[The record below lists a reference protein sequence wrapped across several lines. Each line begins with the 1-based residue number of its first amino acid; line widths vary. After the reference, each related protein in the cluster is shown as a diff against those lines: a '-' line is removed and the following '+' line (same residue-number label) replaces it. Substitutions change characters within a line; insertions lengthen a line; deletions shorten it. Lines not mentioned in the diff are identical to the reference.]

1 MHYIKQLTFLRF
13 LAAMLV
19 VVFHFGKESLKTNI
33 SFLQELIN
41 QGSIAVSFFFFLSG
55 VVLAYNYFYKKDLLF
70 KSFIRKRLA
79 RIYPI
84 YLFAF
89 LASLLLAMYVNN
101 AYPKGLSIILQG
113 LGLHAWVPGICLEIN
128 FPAWSL
134 SVELFFY
141 ICFPL
146 LASYFRKL
154 KRSYFIVITIV
165 LWGISAMQHYWFSTA
180 LYQPNNNFFGQFNL
194 YFPLW
199 HLSTFI
205 SGMLCG
211 VTIKDALEN
220 GYYKLTSLRLIYI
233 GSMICFL
240 LIVSTKNPIRPYIHN
255 GLLAPIYFAL
265 ITGLALDKSLLTK
278 LLGHPSLMFLGN
290 ISYSIYILQWPVY
303 LLFLI
308 FIPKENLINYN
319 LWLYYICLILI
330 SAICNNLIE
339 QKAKKYFLR

>member
-19 VVFHFGKESLKTNI
+19 VVFHFGKESLETDI
-33 SFLQELIN
+33 TFIQELVN

-55 VVLAYNYFYKKDLLF
+55 VVLAYNYFYKENLSF
-70 KSFIRKRLA
+70 KLFIRKRLA

-84 YLFAF
+84 YIFAF
-89 LASLLLAMYVNN
+89 LASLFLAMYVNN

-113 LGLHAWVPGICLEIN
+113 LGLHAWAPGICLEIN
-128 FPAWSL
+128 FPAWSV

-146 LASYFRKL
+146 LALYFRKL
-154 KRSYFIVITIV
+154 KRSYFILIIIV
-165 LWGISAMQHYWFSTA
+165 LWGLSALQHYWFSTA
-180 LYQPNNNFFGQFNL
+180 LYQPNNNTFGQFNL

-199 HLSTFI
+199 HLSTFT

-211 VTIKDALEN
+211 VIIKDALEK
-220 GYYKLTSLRLIYI
+220 GSYKGLNVRILYI
-233 GSMICFL
+233 GSLICFL
-240 LIVSTKNPIRPYIHN
+240 TLVCTDNPIRPYIHN
-255 GLLAPIYFAL
+255 GLLAPLYFTFV
-265 ITGLALDKSLLTK
+265 TGLALDKSLLTK

-303 LLFLI
+303 LLFMI
-308 FIPKENLINYN
+308 FIPKENMINST
-319 LWLYYICLILI
+319 LWAYYIVLIII
-330 SAICNNLIE
+330 SAACYYFIE
-339 QKAKKYFLR
+339 QKAKKRLLS